1 MPEKATTAK
10 EYSIEQAELVRATC
24 LYLSTKLGDLMGEI
38 VIVGGLVPS
47 LLIDQDSMPEG
58 DDKHVGTM
66 DLDIGLALA
75 IFDGSR
81 YRAIT
86 DRLRSAGFTH
96 DVNEMGN
103 PTRQR
108 WKVEEP
114 RKVTVDFLIPPS
126 NDDDEGGKIRDIEPD
141 FAAIITPGRRLA
153 FIDQQKITLSGKTIF
168 GEKAVRDI
176 WVCSPGAHVVLKAL
190 AFRKRGENKDAY
202 DLYYHIRNFGN
213 GVHEVAD
220 ALKSLLSEFEAKE
233 ALEILRQ
240 DFIDFDGLGP
250 SRVAK
255 FLTDGK
261 DDEIQ
266 ADVVGF
272 VRQLLDFCS

>member
-24 LYLSTKLGDLMGEI
+24 LYLATKLGDLMGEI

-58 DDKHVGTM
+58 DDKYVGTM

-141 FAAIITPGRRLA
+141 FAAIITPGLRLA

-176 WVCSPGAHVVLKAL
+176 WVCGPGAFVVLKAL

>member
-24 LYLSTKLGDLMGEI
+24 LYLATKLGDLMGEI

-58 DDKHVGTM
+58 DDKHVGTI

-141 FAAIITPGRRLA
+141 FAAIITPGLRLA

-176 WVCSPGAHVVLKAL
+176 WVCGPGAFVVLKAL

>member
-24 LYLSTKLGDLMGEI
+24 LYLATKLGDLMGEI

-114 RKVTVDFLIPPS
+114 RKVTVGFLIPPS

-141 FAAIITPGRRLA
+141 FAAIITPGLRLA

-176 WVCSPGAHVVLKAL
+176 WVCGPGAFVVLKAL
-190 AFRKRGENKDAY
+190 AFRKRGENKDVY

-213 GVHEVAD
+213 GVHEVAG

>member
-1 MPEKATTAK
+1 MPEKPTTAK

-24 LYLSTKLGDLMGEI
+24 LYVATKLGDLMEEI

-66 DLDIGLALA
+66 DLDIGLSLA
-75 IFDGSR
+75 IFAGSR
-81 YRAIT
+81 YQAIT
-86 DRLRSAGFTH
+86 DRLRNAEFTH
-96 DVNEMGN
+96 DVNEIGN

-108 WKVEEP
+108 WKVEKP

-126 NDDDEGGKIRDIEPD
+126 KDDDEGGKIRDIEHD
-141 FAAIITPGRRLA
+141 FAAVITPGLRLA
-153 FIDQQKITLSGKTIF
+153 FVDRQKITLSGKTIF
-168 GEKAVRDI
+168 AEKAARDI
-176 WVCSPGAHVVLKAL
+176 WVCGPGAFVVLKAL

>member
-24 LYLSTKLGDLMGEI
+24 LYIATKLGDLMGEI

-86 DRLRSAGFTH
+86 DRLRSAGFIH

-141 FAAIITPGRRLA
+141 FAAIITPGLRLA

-176 WVCSPGAHVVLKAL
+176 WVCGPGAFVVLKAL

>member
-141 FAAIITPGRRLA
+141 FAAIITPGLRLA

-176 WVCSPGAHVVLKAL
+176 WVCGSGAFVVLKAL

-220 ALKSLLSEFEAKE
+220 ALKSLVSEFEAKE

>member
-1 MPEKATTAK
+1 MPEKPTTAK

-24 LYLSTKLGDLMGEI
+24 LYVATKLDDLMEHI

-47 LLIDQDSMPEG
+47 LLIDQDSIPEG

-81 YRAIT
+81 YQAIT
-86 DRLRSAGFTH
+86 DRLRNAEFTH
-96 DVNEMGN
+96 DVNDMGN

-108 WKVEEP
+108 WKVEKP

-126 NDDDEGGKIRDIEPD
+126 KDDDEGGKIRDIEHD
-141 FAAIITPGRRLA
+141 FAAVISPGLRLA
-153 FIDQQKITLSGKTIF
+153 FVDRKKIALSGKTIF
-168 GEKAVRDI
+168 GEKAARDI
-176 WVCSPGAHVVLKAL
+176 WVCGPGAFVVLKAL

-213 GVHEVAD
+213 GVHDIAD
-220 ALKSLLSEFEAKE
+220 ALKPLISEVETKE
-233 ALEILRQ
+233 SLEILRQ
-240 DFIDFDGLGP
+240 DFIDIDGLGP

-255 FLTDGK
+255 FLTGGK

-272 VRQLLDFCS
+272 VRQFLDFFS

>member
-24 LYLSTKLGDLMGEI
+24 LYLATKLGDLMGEI

-141 FAAIITPGRRLA
+141 FAAIITPGLRLA

-176 WVCSPGAHVVLKAL
+176 WVCGPGAFVVLKAL